1 MTRLLR
7 QLLRDRRA
15 ASAAE
20 FALVLPLLI
29 LLMFGIIDTG
39 RFFYQLNE
47 SEKATQMG
55 ARMAIVTTPVSTDL
69 LEASF
74 VDGDVGIGDLIPA
87 EALGTIECT
96 STGCT
101 CFAAPCPDGFGGGV
115 DADAFGVIAE
125 RMAQMNPLI
134 QPENVVVRY
143 SGSGFGYA
151 DDDDET
157 MDVQPLVTVSVRDM
171 RFNPIA
177 LLGFAGWD
185 LPEARATLTAED
197 SSGTFSN

>member
-1 MTRLLR
+1 M
-7 QLLRDRRA
+7 LRDRRA

-29 LLMFGIIDTG
+29 LMMFGIIDTG
-39 RFFYQLNE
+39 RFFYELNE

-55 ARMAIVTTPVSTDL
+55 ARMAVVTTPVSPDL
-69 LEASF
+69 VSASY
-74 VDGDVGIGDLIPA
+74 VAGSVKKGDLIPA
-87 EALGTIECT
+87 SALGTLECT
-96 STGCT
+96 SGGCT
-101 CFAAPCPDGFGGGV
+101 CAAGTCPGGSGDV
-115 DADAFGVIAE
+115 DADAFNAIVT
-125 RMAQMNPLI
+125 RMAQMNPQI
-134 QPENVVVRY
+134 TADNVVISY

-151 DDDDET
+151 GDADET
-157 MDVQPLVTVSVRDM
+157 MDVDPLVTVSLQNM

-185 LPEARATLTAED
+185 LPAASATLTAED